1 MSEVEMTELDKQIL
15 EKGKEVHTESYSMS
29 IGEIKNLYEEEE
41 LDLHPEFQRFFR
53 WTDEQKYKL
62 IESIL
67 LGIPLPSFFVYQR
80 PDGIWDVVDGL
91 QRLSTIFEFM
101 GILKDEENNI
111 LPPLKMQGTRY
122 LSKLEGMTW
131 ENEKDGEKDYQ
142 ISETIKRDFKRKK
155 LDFNIILKHSD
166 ESAKYELFER
176 LNTGGTSASSQEV
189 RNAIL
194 IRENKDV
201 FKILDNLSINDD
213 FINTTMLTDSNLDE
227 RFDLELVTRFLL
239 LRNMDLEVLSKNT
252 ATDYLT
258 DELIKRAIIKEYDWQ
273 SEVAIFNLTFQM
285 INSALQ
291 TNAFKKYNLKKE
303 KFEGGFIVSAF
314 EVIAL
319 GIGNNP
325 ENVKPEEILQKAIDF
340 WTAKENG
347 EIKWAGRNTTNRIQ
361 KTIQF
366 GRNLFQ
372 K

>member
-1 MSEVEMTELDKQIL
+1 MNNELTELDKQIMD
-15 EKGKEVHTESYSMS
+15 KGKEVHTESYSMS
-29 IGEIKNLYEEEE
+29 IGEIKNLYDEGE

-53 WTDEQKYKL
+53 WTDEQKFKL

-80 PDGIWDVVDGL
+80 KDGIWDVVDGL

-101 GILKDEENNI
+101 GVLKDENDI
-111 LPPLKMQGTRY
+111 VLTPLKMKATRY
-122 LSKLEGMTW
+122 LDQLENMMW
-131 ENEKDGEKDYQ
+131 INEDDPRFE

-176 LNTGGTSASSQEV
+176 LNTGGSAASAQEV

-194 IRENKDV
+194 IRENKV
-201 FKILDNLSINDD
+201 IFKLLDDLSSNED
-213 FINTTMLTDSNLDE
+213 FINTTLLSETSLDE
-227 RFDLELVTRFLL
+227 RFDLELITRFLI
-239 LRNMDLEVLSKNT
+239 LRNIDMAVLSNNT

-258 DELIKRAIIKEYDWQ
+258 DELIKRALNKE
-273 SEVAIFNLTFQM
+273 FNWEAEADAFKMTFNM
-285 INSALQ
+285 INNYLQ
-291 TNAFKKYNLKKE
+291 GNAFKKYNLKKNR
-303 KFEGGFIVSAF
+303 FEGGFIVSAF

-319 GIGNNP
+319 GIGYDPNKIDAMDI
-325 ENVKPEEILQKAIDF
+325 ENKAIAF
-340 WTAKENG
+340 WKAKENG
-347 EIKWAGRNTTNRIQ
+347 EIKWAGRNTTSRIQ

-372 K
+372 E